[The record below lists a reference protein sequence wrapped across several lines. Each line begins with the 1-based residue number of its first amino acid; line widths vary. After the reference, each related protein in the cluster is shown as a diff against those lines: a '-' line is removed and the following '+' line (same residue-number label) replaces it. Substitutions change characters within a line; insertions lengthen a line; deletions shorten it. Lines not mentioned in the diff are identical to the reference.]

1 MLNVAVAVKLLFIVT
16 VQELVPLHAP
26 LHPAKYPPLVATA
39 VSFTFVPEA
48 NEALHVG
55 EQLIPDGLLVTVPV
69 LVPASV
75 IVSV

>member
-1 MLNVAVAVKLLFIVT
+1 MLNVAVAAKLLFIVT
-16 VQELVPLHAP
+16 VQELVPLQAP
-26 LHPAKYPPLVATA
+26 LHPAKYPPLTAAT
-39 VSFTFVPEA
+39 VNLTFVPDA

-55 EQLIPDGLLVTVPV
+55 EQLIPAGLLVTVPL